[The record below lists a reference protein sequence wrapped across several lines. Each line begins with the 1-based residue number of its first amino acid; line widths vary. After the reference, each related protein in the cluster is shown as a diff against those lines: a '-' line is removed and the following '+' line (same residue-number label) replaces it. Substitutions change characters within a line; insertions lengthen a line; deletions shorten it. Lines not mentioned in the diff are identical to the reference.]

1 VQVMIKLKEKVP
13 CEAKGETSK
22 GTFSGKYY

>member
-1 VQVMIKLKEKVP
+1 MIKLKEKVP